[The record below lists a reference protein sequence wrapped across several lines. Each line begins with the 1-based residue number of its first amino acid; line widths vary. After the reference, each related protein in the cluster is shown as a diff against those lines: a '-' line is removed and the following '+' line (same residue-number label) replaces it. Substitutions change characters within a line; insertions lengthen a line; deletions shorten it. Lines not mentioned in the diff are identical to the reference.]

1 MFNTLSRYLL
11 NNTRVTESELK
22 QLVKEYIEPI
32 VESNKLI
39 QLKGNGSRVTN
50 INWKMFLGKYPLD
63 KNELN
68 INEFDEFNQQV
79 FLWFGL
85 NLDPIK
91 SERVVIQFDGDKLLE
106 DNFNN
111 SDTLLQNY
119 TGILYGLVYYLSH
132 LNKQIDIIIMLD
144 KPKQKWNDQIRNR
157 WSNGLEQLHE
167 LGANIHFIIYDL
179 ELKKNKKTILKD
191 KLTRPNNIPTDIW
204 GYKGYINCSLVAN
217 INFAEYSLLYF
228 GVGEVPIDELIYL
241 KYYDLKAFNK
251 IKDHA
256 RFYNL
261 TRSDKLPYQDN
272 VNISTV
278 QNIKLCEEILQN

>member
-11 NNTRVTESELK
+11 NNTLVKECELK
-22 QLVKEYIEPI
+22 QLIAEYIEPI
-32 VESNKLI
+32 IESNKLI

-50 INWKMFLGKYPLD
+50 INWEMFFGKCPVN
-63 KNELN
+63 KNRSN
-68 INEFDEFNQQV
+68 INELDEFNQQV

-85 NLDPIK
+85 NLDPIE

-106 DNFNN
+106 DNLDN

-119 TGILYGLVYYLSH
+119 TGILYGLVYYLCH
-132 LNKQIDIIIMLD
+132 LNKHVDIVIMLD
-144 KPKQKWNDQIRNR
+144 TSKQNWDKQIVTRWND
-157 WSNGLEQLHE
+157 GLKQLHE
-167 LGANIHFIIYDL
+167 LDATIHFIIYDFQ
-179 ELKKNKKTILKD
+179 LKKNKEIILKD
-191 KLTRPNNIPTDIW
+191 SLTRPNNKPTDIW
-204 GYKGYINCSLVAN
+204 GYKGYINCSLMAN

-241 KYYDLKAFNK
+241 KYYDLETFNK

-261 TRSDKLPYQDN
+261 TRSNKLPYQDN
-272 VNISTV
+272 INLSTID
-278 QNIKLCEEILQN
+278 NSKLCEEILQN